1 MSQLSA
7 DVARCE
13 GNNCPSKN
21 NCRRYT
27 ERNSHES
34 VPAVLWIRREAGT
47 SACDMY
53 LPIEVVSTFNAVESE
68 GGDL

>member
-1 MSQLSA
+1 MSS
-7 DVARCE
+7 VFSTCE
-13 GNNCPSKN
+13 GRKCPSMK

-34 VPAVLWIRREAGT
+34 VPAALWFRREAGA

-53 LPIEVVSTFNAVESE
+53 LPIEVVSTFSA
-68 GGDL
+68 DKQ

>member
-1 MSQLSA
+1 MNSTFTS
-7 DVARCE
+7 CE
-13 GNNCPSKN
+13 GSKCPSAK

-34 VPAVLWIRREAGT
+34 VPAALWIRREAGA

-53 LPIEVVSTFNAVESE
+53 LPIEVVSTFKADEQ
-68 GGDL
+68 

>member
-1 MSQLSA
+1 MSS
-7 DVARCE
+7 VFSTCE
-13 GNNCPSKN
+13 GSKCPSKT

-34 VPAVLWIRREAGT
+34 VAAALWLRREAGT

-53 LPIEVVSTFNAVESE
+53 LPIEVVSTFKEEA
-68 GGDL
+68 

>member
-1 MSQLSA
+1 MTPQFSTCDGGKCQSM
-7 DVARCE
+7 
-13 GNNCPSKN
+13 K

-34 VPAVLWIRREAGT
+34 VAAALWLRREAGT

-53 LPIEVVSTFNAVESE
+53 PPIEVVSTFNAEE
-68 GGDL
+68 K